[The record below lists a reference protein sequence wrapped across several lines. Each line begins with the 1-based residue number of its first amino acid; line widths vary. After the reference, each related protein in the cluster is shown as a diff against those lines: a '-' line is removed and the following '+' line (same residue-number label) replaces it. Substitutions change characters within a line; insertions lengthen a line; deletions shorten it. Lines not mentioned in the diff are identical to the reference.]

1 MNATELNQTELDS
14 LKDSLLLQKSVIL
27 NKTHEFKA
35 EQSNVTASGD
45 EAEVASIDSANH
57 VSIQLNERHRN
68 SLYAI
73 ERALGKISEQ
83 TYGSC
88 ESCGEYIGAKRLKAR
103 PFTALCI
110 ECMEDQENS
119 RNLFQ

>member
-1 MNATELNQTELDS
+1 MKATELSITELSS
-14 LKDSLLLQKSVIL
+14 LKESLLLQKSMIL
-27 NKTHEFKA
+27 NKTFEFKS
-35 EQSNVTASGD
+35 EQSSVDSGGD
-45 EAEVASIDSANH
+45 EAEVASLDSANN

-73 ERALGKISEQ
+73 ERALGKIEDQ
-83 TYGSC
+83 TYGYC
-88 ESCGEYIGAKRLKAR
+88 EGCEEYIGARRLTAR

-110 ECMEDQENS
+110 ECMEDQESS